1 MRKVSLTGNSLAY
14 LLCQEQKCATAD
26 VRVVSNRRPDIRK
39 ISLVVAA
46 LILAGVGAWAA
57 STTQA
62 RVATPA
68 SDSIDPTQL
77 TMSVKGHLPVAKFVD
92 YSVLFPEHEN

>member
-1 MRKVSLTGNSLAY
+1 MRNLSSTGNSLAY
-14 LLCQEQKCATAD
+14 LLREEQKCATGD

-62 RVATPA
+62 RVAAPA
-68 SDSIDPTQL
+68 RNPLDPMQI
-77 TMSVKGHLPVAKFVD
+77 MMNAKNLPIEQHVD
-92 YSVLFPEHEN
+92 YSLEFN